1 VIHLANRLGLP
12 CIVDA
17 AAEEDLK
24 IYAAM
29 GADFVYYSGAKAIE
43 GPTSGF
49 VACKTMELADHMR
62 LQYKGIGLSF
72 LMYITSIIDKETGAT
87 RLSDVLAL
95 YEMIKEVIK

>member
-1 VIHLANRLGLP
+1 MIHLANRLGLP

-72 LMYITSIIDKETGAT
+72 LMYILLSLIRKPVPPDYQTSWLFM
-87 RLSDVLAL
+87 R
-95 YEMIKEVIK
+95 